1 MSTIE
6 TLSDVNNTFLS
17 RRELTCD
24 FPGSSGKLKS
34 MEAVDMVTKE
44 FKLDGKVVIPMRL
57 KTHVGMSKVTGTF
70 YVYEDEGLAK
80 KHINPTI
87 FSRLEKTKAKIAEA
101 EKAAADAAAAE
112 TPAEEEKQKHQ
123 LKRRKQNN
131 AVEKKGNKGSS
142 PKVYGYYKVEG
153 DKVTRTRKIVL
164 DVEKEYTCQNIRI
177 DAHVENVATQNSYNK
192 KN

>member
-34 MEAVDMVTKE
+34 MEAVDMITKE

-57 KTHVGMSKVTGTF
+57 KTHVGMSKVTGIF
-70 YVYEDEGLAK
+70 YVYDDEGLAK

-87 FSRLEKTKAKIAEA
+87 FSRLDKAKAKIVEA
-101 EKAAADAAAAE
+101 EKATAEAEAPAEDAAAEAPAE
-112 TPAEEEKQKHQ
+112 DAPAEEKTE
-123 LKRRKQNN
+123 
-131 AVEKKGNKGSS
+131 
-142 PKVYGYYKVEG
+142 
-153 DKVTRTRKIVL
+153 
-164 DVEKEYTCQNIRI
+164 
-177 DAHVENVATQNSYNK
+177 
-192 KN
+192 

>member
-34 MEAVDMVTKE
+34 MEAVDMITKE

-57 KTHVGMSKVTGTF
+57 KTHVGMSKVTGIF
-70 YVYEDEGLAK
+70 YVYDDEGLAK

-87 FSRLEKTKAKIAEA
+87 FSRLDKAKAKIAEA
-101 EKAAADAAAAE
+101 EKATAEAEAPAEDAAAEA
-112 TPAEEEKQKHQ
+112 PAEEKTE
-123 LKRRKQNN
+123 
-131 AVEKKGNKGSS
+131 
-142 PKVYGYYKVEG
+142 
-153 DKVTRTRKIVL
+153 
-164 DVEKEYTCQNIRI
+164 
-177 DAHVENVATQNSYNK
+177 
-192 KN
+192 